1 MLTAELNEKLT
12 QTGRGTP
19 AGEMLRR
26 YWYPIA
32 GAAELL
38 DRPTKRVRLLGEDL
52 VLYRD
57 LSGTLGLLE
66 ERCAHRRIS
75 LYYGIPEQYG
85 LWCPYHGWL
94 YDGSGQCIEQPC
106 EPEGSTFKDRVR
118 MTAYPVQE
126 MGGLV
131 FAYLG
136 PAPAPL
142 LPRYDLYVCPDAIRQ
157 IGVTILPC
165 NWLQAMEN
173 SVDQTHVEWLHGHYT
188 NFVRRQSAAAG
199 GTSFAARQVRRHVR
213 LGFDRFEH
221 GIIKRRIE
229 EGGSEMDDDWQ
240 IGHPIVF
247 PYLLKTGAAQASSF
261 QIRVPMDDTHTYHIL
276 YKVYRP
282 GIPVPLQDVVPVH
295 ELPWQDEH
303 GNASVDFT
311 LGQDMMAWVTQ
322 GGVARRDLEK
332 IGAAD
337 TGIIM
342 FRELI
347 EEQIDRV
354 ARGEDPMEVYRD
366 PLKNLVIELP
376 QEKVKHGSAQWGRP
390 DATGDGLSQY
400 MPTPPILFDLFRQV
414 QEREDR
420 GEALPVGHEATL
432 GKTSGRRREVALKR

>member
-1 MLTAELNEKLT
+1 MLTAELNERLT

-52 VLYRD
+52 VLYRN
-57 LSGTLGLLE
+57 LSGRLGLLE
-66 ERCAHRRIS
+66 EPCAHRRIS
-75 LYYGIPEQYG
+75 LYYGIPEQEG
-85 LWCPYHGWL
+85 LRCPYHGWL
-94 YDGSGQCIEQPC
+94 YDASGQCIEQPC
-106 EPEGSTFKDRVR
+106 EPEGSTFKNRVR
-118 MTAYPVQE
+118 TTAYPVQE

-157 IGVTILPC
+157 IGVTVLPC

-188 NFVRRQSAAAG
+188 NFIRGQAAAASG
-199 GTSFAARQVRRHVR
+199 EAFALRRVRHHVR

-229 EGGSEMDDDWQ
+229 EGGSELDDDWQ

-247 PYLLKTGAAQASSF
+247 PYVLKTGATQASSF

-282 GIPVPLQDVVPVH
+282 GIPVPAQDVVPVH
-295 ELPWQDEH
+295 ELPWEDER
-303 GNASVDFT
+303 GNLSVDFT

-322 GGVARRDLEK
+322 GAVARRDLEK

-342 FRELI
+342 LRELV

-354 ARGEDPMEVYRD
+354 ARGEDPIEVYRD
-366 PLKNLVIELP
+366 PAKNQMIELP
-376 QEKVKHGSAQWGRP
+376 QERVKHGSAQWGRP
-390 DATGDGLSQY
+390 DGIRDGLSQH
-400 MPTPPILFDLFRQV
+400 MPTPPILFELFRQV
-414 QEREDR
+414 QEREER

-432 GKTSGRRREVALKR
+432 GKTGGRRREIALKG